1 MSKIETCWGCVPPKR
16 HSGCHS
22 TCPDH
27 IEAKAIHDRNLEIEQ
42 LESRTFISDVDFEK
56 RQEAAQSAKSYKKMR
71 GKKQC
76 G

>member
-16 HSGCHS
+16 HPGCHS

-42 LESRTFISDVDFEK
+42 MESNTYISGVEFEK
-56 RQEAAQSAKSYKKMR
+56 RQDAAYEARNYRKK
-71 GKKQC
+71 G
-76 G
+76 

>member
-16 HSGCHS
+16 HPGCHS

-42 LESRTFISDVDFEK
+42 MESNTYISGVEF
-56 RQEAAQSAKSYKKMR
+56 
-71 GKKQC
+71 
-76 G
+76 